1 VNLLG
6 ERDGRATHDAERKSR
21 TARAAKE
28 DGDQVWA
35 SGLDGEGDEDV
46 RNHILA
52 ALQRTAR
59 RAAGADRTPPYQ
71 GHLAKT
77 EKNREQDV
85 RAGPNG
91 RRGRKPRS
99 SQCKASA
106 QLVATAGDPRRAFVL
121 RRPDEETLAFWRMT
135 ADDENEYVSRIARF
149 SRALDEESARKTARQ
164 VKRNTNHPKE
174 GI

>member
-1 VNLLG
+1 MG
-6 ERDGRATHDAERKSR
+6 ELRMMPKGKIERRERLKRMAIRFGLPASTAKAMRTSDITFWLRCNAPRAEPL
-21 TARAAKE
+21 E
-28 DGDQVWA
+28 Q
-35 SGLDGEGDEDV
+35 
-46 RNHILA
+46 I
-52 ALQRTAR
+52 AR
-59 RAAGADRTPPYQ
+59 RLLQ
-71 GHLAKT
+71 GHLAEA

-85 RAGPNG
+85 RVGQNG
-91 RRGRKPRS
+91 RGRKPRS
-99 SQCKASA
+99 SQCKASP

-135 ADDENEYVSRIARF
+135 ADDENEYVSRVARF

>member
-1 VNLLG
+1 MQSL
-6 ERDGRATHDAERKSR
+6 
-21 TARAAKE
+21 
-28 DGDQVWA
+28 
-35 SGLDGEGDEDV
+35 
-46 RNHILA
+46 
-52 ALQRTAR
+52 
-59 RAAGADRTPPYQ
+59 P
-71 GHLAKT
+71 
-77 EKNREQDV
+77 
-85 RAGPNG
+85 
-91 RRGRKPRS
+91 
-99 SQCKASA
+99 